1 MRMTKAERWLVNR
14 RRRAERTVGR
24 VREMI
29 RRMELHPVG
38 EVLEIGCGVGAVSAF
53 LATEYGV
60 RVVGIDQ
67 DPEQIESARKMQV
80 ENDHLSFSPG
90 DASHMA
96 FDEKRFDLVLSL
108 NVLHHVPEWRAAI
121 AEIARVLR
129 PGGCY
134 LWMDIV
140 FPRWV
145 VGLFRPVTR
154 NYGLYT
160 HKEITTAFQDAGL
173 RPRFHERLPCGFS
186 HRMLLEKTVSPTQ
199 AVLQPES
206 G

>member
-1 MRMTKAERWLVNR
+1 MRMTKAEKWFVNR
-14 RRRAERTVGR
+14 RKRAERNVGR
-24 VREMI
+24 VREVLH
-29 RRMELHPVG
+29 RAELHPTG

-53 LATEYGV
+53 LASEYGV

-67 DPEQIESARKMQV
+67 DPEQIEYARRAHAPS
-80 ENDHLSFSPG
+80 ERLSFSVG
-90 DASHMA
+90 DASQMA
-96 FDEKRFDLVLSL
+96 LDEATFDLVLSV
-108 NVLHHVPEWRAAI
+108 NVLHHVPEWRGAI
-121 AEIARVLR
+121 AEIGRVLR

-145 VGLFRPVTR
+145 VGLFRPVTK

-160 HKEITTAFQDAGL
+160 HKEITTVFEDAGL
-173 RPRFHERLPCGFS
+173 QTRFQERAGCGFS
-186 HRMLLEKTVSPTQ
+186 HRMLVEKGV
-199 AVLQPES
+199 PEANIARPLAA